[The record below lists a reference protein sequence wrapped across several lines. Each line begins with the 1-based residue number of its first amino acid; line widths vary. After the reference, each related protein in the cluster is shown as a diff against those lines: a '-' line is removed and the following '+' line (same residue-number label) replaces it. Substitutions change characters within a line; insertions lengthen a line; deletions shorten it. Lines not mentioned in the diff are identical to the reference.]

1 MKRKAGLRI
10 ALLVGLTAVALLTS
24 GPVGMTAT
32 CLAVL
37 AGLSALGTAMEVVA
51 CRWFCRLLIYGRLFD
66 VSGPRCSGGGRCHG
80 EPGPKVVGATPD

>member
-10 ALLVGLTAVALLTS
+10 ALLAGLTATALLTS

-32 CLAVL
+32 CLALL

-51 CRWFCRLLIYGRLFD
+51 CRWFCRLLIYRDLLAPDPDAAVIAGRAAED
-66 VSGPRCSGGGRCHG
+66 S
-80 EPGPKVVGATPD
+80 

>member
-10 ALLVGLTAVALLTS
+10 VLLVGFTATALLTS

-51 CRWFCRLLIYGRLFD
+51 CRWFCRLLIYRDLL
-66 VSGPRCSGGGRCHG
+66 R
-80 EPGPKVVGATPD
+80 APDPV